1 MTRIFRTGSRE
12 LLNLQPPGRFRSQ
25 MDITM
30 SALARQD
37 RLFIDLLGWFDGAY
51 LLRDTEFAGAAPASI
66 VRPRAGAE

>member
-1 MTRIFRTGSRE
+1 
-12 LLNLQPPGRFRSQ
+12 

-51 LLRDTEFAGAAPASI
+51 LLLVPSFVGAAPAII